1 MEFTDLKEAVDAA
14 KASSPD
20 RDEAEALLRR
30 LLDEEGERVSEAIA
44 FAEVLIP
51 MLGERPAASQGRG
64 PIQAA
69 AARPHRH
76 AGAEPASR
84 GIADFIDDMLAQDR
98 RAAP

>member
-1 MEFTDLKEAVDAA
+1 MEFSELKEAVDAA

-51 MLGERPAASQGRG
+51 MLGERPAPTHSRG
-64 PIQAA
+64 PFPAPA
-69 AARPHRH
+69 DRPRRPS
-76 AGAEPASR
+76 GAEALSR

-98 RAAP
+98 RASP

>member
-1 MEFTDLKEAVDAA
+1 MEFSELKEAVDAA

-30 LLDEEGERVSEAIA
+30 LLEEEGERVSEAIA

-51 MLGERPAASQGRG
+51 MLGERQAPTHSRG
-64 PIQAA
+64 PFPAP
-69 AARPHRH
+69 AARPRRSP
-76 AGAEPASR
+76 GAEVPSR

-98 RAAP
+98 RANP